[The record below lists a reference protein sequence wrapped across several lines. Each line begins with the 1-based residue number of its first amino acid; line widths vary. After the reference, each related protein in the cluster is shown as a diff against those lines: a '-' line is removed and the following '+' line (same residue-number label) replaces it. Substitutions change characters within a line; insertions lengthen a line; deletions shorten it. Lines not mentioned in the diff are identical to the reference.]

1 MKIAVRSAVGI
12 ALLIA
17 VPVLVAAPASATT
30 ITTVHKFNDTNG
42 GFPGKIVVTGTGTII
57 GTTQFG
63 GANGNGTIYSI
74 DSAGTFT
81 SLHSFAGVTGG
92 QPNVGGAFPSSLGLA
107 VNASGTIFGTTAGGG
122 ANGSGVLYS
131 LSSSGTFTTLRN
143 FDPNGNSNNGNEPT
157 GLIIDGNG
165 RLYGSTIIGGN
176 INTGVLFSQDPGGAV
191 TTGKVPT
198 NGSLGRGFN
207 GALAVDSAGTLFATT
222 FTGGATDAGTLV
234 SMSSNGTVTKLHDFS
249 GTNSTPGWNMTIDST
264 GTLFGVSY
272 GVEGDGISTVW
283 SRTSAGVFTTLL
295 SFTNG
300 EDASGLY
307 LDSQGTLFGTTIYG
321 GTSNQGTL
329 WSRTSSGVFS
339 TLASFTGDLAGPAW
353 GLASDGRG
361 KLFGVTRGG
370 FSATDEFGSV
380 WSYDTGVIPEP
391 ASWAMLIAGFGLT
404 GATMRRR
411 RAIAAR
417 A

>member
-1 MKIAVRSAVGI
+1 MNSLLSTGV
-12 ALLIA
+12 ALALAA
-17 VPVLVAAPASATT
+17 VPVLVAAPVSATT
-30 ITTVHKFNDTNG
+30 ITRVHKFNDTNG

-57 GTTQFG
+57 GTTQTG
-63 GANGNGTIYSI
+63 GANGTGTIYSI

-81 SLHSFAGVTGG
+81 SLHSFANFGPGNS
-92 QPNVGGAFPSSLGLA
+92 NVGGVTPSSLGLA
-107 VNASGTIFGTTAGGG
+107 VNASGTIFGTTLGGG
-122 ANGSGVLYS
+122 ANASGVLYS
-131 LSSSGTFTTLRN
+131 LSSSGTFTTLRD
-143 FDPNGNSNNGNEPT
+143 FERIGNSNNGNEPT
-157 GLIIDGNG
+157 GLIVDGNG
-165 RLYGSTIIGGN
+165 RLYGSTFIGGN
-176 INTGVLFSQDPGGAV
+176 TNTGVLFSQDPGGAV
-191 TTGKVPT
+191 TTGKTPI
-198 NGSLGRGFN
+198 NGSLGRNFT

-222 FTGGATDAGTLV
+222 YGGGTADAGTLV

-249 GTNSTPGWNMTIDST
+249 GTNSQPNWNMAIDST
-264 GTLFGVSY
+264 GTLFGVSD
-272 GVEGDGISTVW
+272 GTDGINSTVW

-295 SFTNG
+295 SFTNV
-300 EDASGLY
+300 EIASGLY
-307 LDSQGTLFGTTIYG
+307 LDSQGTLFGTTIFG

-361 KLFGVTRGG
+361 KLFGVTSGG
-370 FSATDEFGSV
+370 YSATDLDGSV

>member
-1 MKIAVRSAVGI
+1 MRIAVRSAVGI

-30 ITTVHKFNDTNG
+30 ITTVHKFNNTNG
-42 GFPGKIVVTGTGTII
+42 SSPGKIVVTGTGTII
-57 GTTQFG
+57 GTTLLG
-63 GANGNGTIYSI
+63 GATGNGTIYSI

-81 SLHSFAGVTGG
+81 SLHSFAAGGGGV
-92 QPNVGGAFPSSLGLA
+92 PNVGGALPSPLALA
-107 VNASGTIFGTTAGGG
+107 VNASGTIFGTTLGGG
-122 ANGSGVLYS
+122 ANGGGVLYS
-131 LSSSGTFTTLRN
+131 LSSSGTFTTLRD
-143 FDPNGNSNNGNEPT
+143 FDPVSNSNNGNEPT

-165 RLYGSTIIGGN
+165 RLYGATNIGGN
-176 INTGVLFSQDPGGAV
+176 TNTGVLFSQDPGGAV

-198 NGSLGRGFN
+198 NGSLGRNFG

-222 FTGGATDAGTLV
+222 FTGGANDAGTLV

-249 GTNSTPGWNMTIDST
+249 GTNAAPNYNMTIDST
-264 GTLFGVSY
+264 GTLFGVSD
-272 GVEGDGISTVW
+272 GDGTVSTVW

-300 EDASGLY
+300 ESASGLY
-307 LDSQGTLFGTTIYG
+307 LDSQGTLFGTTLYG
-321 GTSNQGTL
+321 GTSNQGSL

-339 TLASFTGDLAGPAW
+339 TLASFTGDLAGPAF

-361 KLFGVTRGG
+361 KLFGVTAGG
-370 FSATDEFGSV
+370 FSATDADGSV

>member
-1 MKIAVRSAVGI
+1 MKFAVRSAVGI

-17 VPVLVAAPASATT
+17 VPVLVASPVSATT
-30 ITTVHKFNDTNG
+30 ITRVHKFNDTNG

-57 GTTQFG
+57 GTTQNG
-63 GANGNGTIYSI
+63 GANGTGTIYSI

-81 SLHSFAGVTGG
+81 SLHSFAVTSG
-92 QPNVGGAFPSSLGLA
+92 QSNVGGAHPSSLGLA
-107 VNASGTIFGTTAGGG
+107 VNASGTIFGTTLTGG
-122 ANGSGVLYS
+122 ANASGVLFS
-131 LSSSGTFTTLRN
+131 LSSSGTFTTLRD
-143 FDPNGNSNNGNEPT
+143 FEPAGNSNNGNEPN

-165 RLYGSTIIGGN
+165 RLYGSTFIGGN
-176 INTGVLFSQDPGGAV
+176 TNTGVLFSQDPGGAV

-198 NGSLGRGFN
+198 NGSLGLNFG
-207 GALAVDSAGTLFATT
+207 GGLAVDSAGTLFATASS
-222 FTGGATDAGTLV
+222 GGTADAGTLV

-249 GTNSTPGWNMTIDST
+249 GANSLPGWNMTIDST
-264 GTLFGVSY
+264 GTLFGVSD
-272 GVEGDGISTVW
+272 GDGTVSTVW

-300 EDASGLY
+300 EGPSGLY
-307 LDSQGTLFGTTIYG
+307 LDSQGTLFGTTLNG

-353 GLASDGRG
+353 GLASDGR
-361 KLFGVTRGG
+361 KLFGVTAGG
-370 FSATDEFGSV
+370 YSATDLDGSV
-380 WSYDTGVIPEP
+380 WSYDLGVIPEP